1 MFWGLLALA
10 IVLLLTLVLFAMF
23 RKMIVLLVNSIIG
36 IFALLGFNLVFGAS
50 VQINFWSVLI
60 TAVGGVIGF
69 MVVLLAHFLSIA
81 F

>member
-1 MFWGLLALA
+1 
-10 IVLLLTLVLFAMF
+10 MF
-23 RKMIVLLVNSIIG
+23 RKMIVLLVNSLIG
-36 IFALLGFNLVFGAS
+36 IFALLGFNLVFSAS